1 MAQSRKTAGGPK
13 SGGPGAAL
21 WRAANLWRRRQR
33 AALEGYGVTPSQ
45 FLLLQGLADSGARQA
60 VTQAGLAQHCGADVM
75 MTSQLVREL
84 ERLGLVRREAH
95 PSDSR
100 ALALAL
106 TTRGRQRL
114 DRAAP
119 AIVAAEQAFFGALGA
134 DLEAFAGALRL
145 LGGEKP
151 RRRVGAGV
159 R

>member
-1 MAQSRKTAGGPK
+1 MAQSRERAGEPK

-21 WRAANLWRRRQR
+21 WRASNLWRRRQR
-33 AALEGYGVTPSQ
+33 AALEGFGVTPSQ
-45 FLLLQGLADSGARQA
+45 FLLLQGLAERGARHA
-60 VTQAGLAQHCGADVM
+60 VTQAALAQHCGADAM

-84 ERLGLVRREAH
+84 ERLALVRREAH

-100 ALALAL
+100 AVALAL

-119 AIVAAEQAFFGALGA
+119 AMAAAERAFFAALGA

-151 RRRVGAGV
+151 RRRVGAGA

>member
-1 MAQSRKTAGGPK
+1 MAQSRERAEEPK

-33 AALEGYGVTPSQ
+33 AALEGFGVTPSQ
-45 FLLLQGLADSGARQA
+45 FLLLQGLAGHAARHA
-60 VTQAGLAQHCGADVM
+60 VTQAALAQHCGADVM

-84 ERLGLVRREAH
+84 ERMGLVRREAH

-100 ALALAL
+100 AMALGL
-106 TTRGRQRL
+106 TDRGRRRL
-114 DRAAP
+114 DRASP
-119 AIVAAEQAFFGALGA
+119 ALAAAEQAYFGALGA
-134 DLEAFAGALRL
+134 DVEAFTGALRL

-151 RRRVGAGV
+151 RRRVGAGA